1 MGPTEITF
9 VGGKSDGL
17 VLHAGEGY
25 EPPANMAINGE
36 IYAVYRISDGVYVAK
51 LPTAPP
57 PDNHNPKPNE
67 PVNIT
72 DGGVLNAWH
81 QLARAVNS
89 DSPKAVLATRD
100 VRNRIRAAGRRG
112 R

>member
-1 MGPTEITF
+1 MNPTEITF

-25 EPPANMAINGE
+25 EPPANMAVGGE
-36 IYAVYRISDGVYVAK
+36 IYAVYRISEGVYVAK

-57 PDNHNPKPNE
+57 PDDNAPAPSE
-67 PVNIT
+67 PLSVA

-100 VRNRIRAAGRRG
+100 VRNRIRAAGRR
-112 R
+112 